1 MSLSESKVLASG
13 AHVEIRDEEW
23 MVRSARREKSG
34 GQAVRVVGLSTL
46 VKDKEATFLSS
57 LDEFKVLRPEETEF
71 RVDDSS
77 QFTKTR
83 LYLESMLRRSPISD
97 GQIHLAH
104 EAAINPAEY
113 QLRPAFRA
121 LQLPRPRFLMADGVG
136 LGKTIE
142 VGAMLTELIRRNR
155 GRRIL
160 VVAMKSILTQFQEEL
175 WARFT
180 IPLVRL
186 DSVGIQRVQSKIPSS
201 MNPFHFFDRVIV
213 SMDTLKN
220 DVKYRQYL
228 ENCRWDAVVIDECQN
243 IAMRTKS
250 ARGAP
255 SQRYR
260 LAQLL
265 AKQCDA
271 LIFTS
276 ATPHDGRPESFAS
289 IVRLLEPTAIA
300 DETDFGKEDVAPFV
314 QRKFKKDVAHE
325 LAESF
330 PPRETTHEKLAAT
343 AEENAF
349 LTRIHDTTFRTL
361 DGKRRSGSVLFRTTL
376 LKAFLSSP
384 RACIETIDNRLKHRD
399 LDLERV
405 EGDAAQAARADIA
418 SLAELRD
425 LAEAAEAA
433 GSAKYDALRERI
445 RSILK
450 DKEGP
455 GRVVVFSERIATLDL
470 LRDRL
475 SADLKLK
482 FEPGGKKNAIA
493 TFHGSLD
500 DLSQMDLVK
509 SFGSADSPIR
519 VLLAS
524 DAAAEGINLHYFC
537 HHLVH
542 FDLPWSLITLVQR
555 NGRIDRFGQKNT
567 PYIHYLLSSPGVPEL
582 QGDLRVLDRLVEK
595 EDQVQRNL
603 GDPATLMNLHDA
615 GLEEE
620 QIALAAQGEKTAEEV
635 LPDEPGGGEEGAGWF
650 DMIQQDAGE
659 EEPPVERAAD
669 LSLFASD
676 LDFARAAFPVIG
688 VRKPGE
694 VEEDEAGRT
703 TTVEWS
709 DSESGFGLVPSED
722 LRRRYDYLPRE
733 LTQDRKR
740 FQLTVDRDRVMQ
752 SIEVARQQKDR
763 WPEWELFWAHHPICE
778 WVDDKVMGELGRKEA
793 WVVPVAGGLAGRDAV
808 FLFQGVQSNRN
819 GQPVIVD
826 WFGVPFQ
833 GGEAQATMP
842 LAEVVD
848 LSGLRDAK
856 GNPGAFEVPP
866 SLEARLGPAVAA
878 AREHMAARR
887 KEREGVLALA
897 VRDGLRQLKQ
907 WKASSLQR
915 LDDQETRSRKGT
927 GAAPANVRKRL
938 AAERAEVEALYGER
952 EEFVERIRAVDEPYL
967 RLATVFVP
975 ARGR

>member
-1 MSLSESKVLASG
+1 MSVSGAKVLAAG
-13 AHVEIRDEEW
+13 ARVEIRDEAW
-23 MVRSARREKSG
+23 MVRFSRREKSG

-46 VKDKEATFLSS
+46 VKDKEATFLSE
-57 LDEFKVLRPEETEF
+57 LDEITVLRPEETAF
-71 RVDDSS
+71 RIDDSS
-77 QFTKTR
+77 RFTKTR

-97 GQIHLAH
+97 DCIHLAH

-113 QLRPAFRA
+113 QLRPAHRA

-142 VGAMLTELIRRNR
+142 VGALLTELIRRNR

-160 VVAMKSILTQFQEEL
+160 VVAMKSILAQFQEEL

-186 DSVGIQRVQSKIPSS
+186 DSVGIQRVQSKIPST

-250 ARGAP
+250 ARGAA

-276 ATPHDGRPESFAS
+276 ATPHDGRPQSFAS

-300 DETDFGKEDVAPFV
+300 DEDDFDKEDVAAFV

-325 LAESF
+325 LADSF
-330 PPRETTHEKLAAT
+330 PARETSHETLAAT
-343 AEENAF
+343 PAEDAF
-349 LTRIHDTTFRTL
+349 YACIQDTTFRTL

-384 RACIETIDNRLKHRD
+384 QACIESIDKRLGHRD
-399 LDLERV
+399 LDPERLEG
-405 EGDAAQAARADIA
+405 EAAQAARADIA
-418 SLAELRD
+418 SLGELRR
-425 LAEAAEAA
+425 LAKAAEAA
-433 GSAKYDALRERI
+433 GSAKYDALRDRV
-445 RSILK
+445 RSILAS
-450 DKEGP
+450 KEGP
-455 GRVVVFSERIATLDL
+455 GRVVVFSERIATLDM

-482 FEPGGKKNAIA
+482 FEPGGKNNAIA

-509 SFGSADSPIR
+509 SFGSQDSPIR

-567 PYIHYLLSSPGVPEL
+567 PYIHYLMARPGSADL

-595 EDQVQRNL
+595 EEQVQKNL

-615 GLEEE
+615 ELEEQE
-620 QIALAAQGEKTAEEV
+620 IARAAQGERTPEEV
-635 LPDEPGGGEEGAGWF
+635 LPDEPVGGDAGASWF
-650 DMIQQDAGE
+650 DLFQADADAE
-659 EEPPVERAAD
+659 ESPVERAD
-669 LSLFASD
+669 NPSLFSSD
-676 LDFARAAFPVIG
+676 LEFARAAFPVIG
-688 VRKPGE
+688 VKEPGQ
-694 VEEDEAGRT
+694 VGEEDAGRV
-703 TTVEWS
+703 TTVAWN
-709 DSESGFGLVPSED
+709 DGGDGFDLVPSED
-722 LRRRYDYLPRE
+722 LKRRYDYLPAE
-733 LTQDRKR
+733 LTRERKR
-740 FQLTVDRDRVMQ
+740 FQLTTDRGRVMQ

-778 WVDDKVMGELGRKEA
+778 WIDDKIMGELGRHEA
-793 WVVPVAGGLAGRDAV
+793 WVVPVSGDLAGHEAV

-826 WFGVPFQ
+826 WFGVPFR
-833 GGEAQATMP
+833 AHAALPTLP
-842 LAEVVD
+842 LAEVVA
-848 LSGLRDAK
+848 LSGLQDAA
-856 GNPGAFEVPP
+856 GNSGSFEIPP
-866 SLEARLGPAVAA
+866 SLEACLVPAVEA

-887 KEREGVLALA
+887 QERDGALA
-897 VRDGLRQLKQ
+897 DEVRDGFRQLAA
-907 WKASSLQR
+907 WKARSMKR
-915 LDDQETRSRKGT
+915 LDAQEARARKGT
-927 GAAPANVRKRL
+927 SAAPANVRKRI
-938 AAERAEVEALYGER
+938 AAERAEVEALYEER
-952 EEFVERIRAVDEPYL
+952 KAFVDRIKSVDEPYL
-967 RLATVFVP
+967 RLATVLV
-975 ARGR
+975 RSGLR